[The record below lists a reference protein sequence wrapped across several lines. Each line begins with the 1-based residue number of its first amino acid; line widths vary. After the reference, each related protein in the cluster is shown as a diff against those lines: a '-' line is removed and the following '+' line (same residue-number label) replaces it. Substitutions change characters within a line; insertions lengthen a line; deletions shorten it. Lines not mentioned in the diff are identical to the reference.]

1 MAIKQAKVFTI
12 SSVKGGVGKTITTIN
27 LAGIFERESK
37 KVLIMDLDMYAGAVS
52 LYLNMENNTDI
63 FKLVDDL
70 RGNRF
75 TKIEDYV
82 EKYDEYIDV
91 LPSPRDPRLAN
102 KIGIKYLNIVIAKL
116 KSRYDVI
123 LIDTNHTLDEIN
135 LTALDQSDKALY
147 IINNDLADTKNMRS
161 LMNIYYNMDMKN
173 YVVVLNYSNRQNK
186 KYFTEYDLKHMI
198 NNSIDYIIP
207 ESMYVK
213 KIEKYLLDGNILTL
227 DKRFVKKNKKGV
239 QVLEKIANNL
249 VREDK

>member
-27 LAGIFERESK
+27 LAGIFERENK

-147 IINNDLADTKNMRS
+147 IINK
-161 LMNIYYNMDMKN
+161 
-173 YVVVLNYSNRQNK
+173 
-186 KYFTEYDLKHMI
+186 
-198 NNSIDYIIP
+198 
-207 ESMYVK
+207 
-213 KIEKYLLDGNILTL
+213 
-227 DKRFVKKNKKGV
+227 
-239 QVLEKIANNL
+239 
-249 VREDK
+249 